1 MGGEGKWAGKQDP
14 GCCLSF
20 VQKVPSLLYP
30 WDLVVM
36 ARLLIAVADF
46 RDAPGRPFHLTFSQ
60 AKKKAKFRHLN
71 RCRFMSPDVSRPIYT
86 RSVWLKCM
94 LYARGIGL
102 WLLRSRAEGAWSQ
115 GVSHSLGFLS
125 FPFDLQNFKTNKQ
138 KLPGPDRL
146 NHLQTAPKW
155 KKKIYLLEIWK
166 YPCVCWARFSGLN
179 DPDQQVCCGVQLEI
193 P

>member
-1 MGGEGKWAGKQDP
+1 
-14 GCCLSF
+14 
-20 VQKVPSLLYP
+20 
-30 WDLVVM
+30 M

-155 KKKIYLLEIWK
+155 KKKNIYLKSENIHVCVGQGFLGLMILTSRYVVVYNWRYLKGLELKNWSRTRSDTAFLWLK
-166 YPCVCWARFSGLN
+166 LM
-179 DPDQQVCCGVQLEI
+179 
-193 P
+193 